1 MTEQHVPSKAE
12 LLEALRS
19 SEQEL
24 LQRLRTLPAEE
35 FEQGRYEGGWNGRQI
50 LAHVASIEWTY
61 PRLLD
66 LARQAAA
73 APEAKEEPAAPA
85 PAEPRPAEPAQSG
98 SPPSR
103 GMRGGVDDYNTRQ
116 VEKRAGASVEELLAE
131 FQKNRAATISAV
143 EGVEEELLTT
153 PIRSAGGIP
162 GALAAVI
169 YALAVAHP
177 LAHVN
182 DIVGGAHGTPP
193 VAR

>member
-1 MTEQHVPSKAE
+1 MTEQHIPSKAE

-24 LQRLRTLPAEE
+24 LQKLRGLPAEE
-35 FEQGRYEGGWNGRQI
+35 FEQGRYEGGWNARQI
-50 LAHVASIEWTY
+50 LAHVASIEWSY

-66 LARQAAA
+66 LARQG
-73 APEAKEEPAAPA
+73 APPEPKEQPAAPA
-85 PAEPRPAEPAQSG
+85 PTEPPPAEPAPSG
-98 SPPSR
+98 SAPSG

-131 FQKNRAATISAV
+131 FQKNRAATIAAV
-143 EGVEEELLTT
+143 EGAEEELLTM

-162 GALAAVI
+162 GALGNVI

-177 LAHVN
+177 TAHVN
-182 DIVGGAHGTPP
+182 DIVGGS
-193 VAR
+193 